1 MRPISSSDT
10 ARLIT
15 DLDTC
20 DTCDAETRDTCTHL
34 VTIVL
39 TGDRRHTK
47 LPTVNHTGAVV
58 TAGRMKPDNRSDNI
72 RCTKK
77 RCQGERTNLAT
88 VNSKERTYLSDTLAV
103 FVQFLLFYDA
113 VQQLT
118 LDITPTDPRRR
129 LCRR

>member
-58 TAGRMKPDNRSDNI
+58 TAGRMKPDNRSLID
-72 RCTKK
+72 
-77 RCQGERTNLAT
+77 
-88 VNSKERTYLSDTLAV
+88 
-103 FVQFLLFYDA
+103 LFCIVGKQDFA
-113 VQQLT
+113 SQIL
-118 LDITPTDPRRR
+118 I
-129 LCRR
+129 